1 MGLIW
6 LGANGRSRLF
16 VRPTWR
22 SALRA
27 ERKIMPLRRLSSCF
41 LVVLLCWLAHGP
53 ASAAGRGGTH
63 VYLLRGI
70 FNVSVGLD
78 ALAGKLARM
87 GIAASVYGHG
97 EAGSVAAEAIS
108 DYKRGRVRS
117 IILIGHSLGGGA
129 VLSVAEQLKN
139 AGVPVALLISLESGS
154 SGPVASNVR
163 RAVNFY
169 ISGSG
174 VPITPG
180 PGFRGSLQNIDVRSI
195 AGMDH
200 MTIQS
205 MPSMQSRMIAY
216 VAGAR
221 GG

>member
-1 MGLIW
+1 M
-6 LGANGRSRLF
+6 AGRVYF
-16 VRPTWR
+16 VSPAWR
-22 SALRA
+22 IVCAPKG
-27 ERKIMPLRRLSSCF
+27 KIMPLRRLS
-41 LVVLLCWLAHGP
+41 LYLALLLCLFFAHGP
-53 ASAAGRGGTH
+53 AAAAHRGGTH
-63 VYLLRGI
+63 AYLVRGI

-87 GIAASVYGHG
+87 GVATSVYGHG
-97 EAGSVAAEAIS
+97 EAGAVASEAIR
-108 DYKRGRVRS
+108 DYKSGRVRS

-129 VLSVAEQLKN
+129 VLSIAEELKY
-139 AGVPVALLISLESGS
+139 AGVPVTLLISLESVS

-174 VPITPG
+174 MPVRPE
-180 PGFRGSLQNIDVRSI
+180 PGFHGSLQNIDVVKIR
-195 AGMDH
+195 GMDH

-205 MPSMQSRMIAY
+205 MPSMHSRMMGY
-216 VAGAR
+216 VSGAR